1 MVQPEMVQF
10 KRKETELLDVIG
22 STKNVNSS
30 GIKIIDSNNFSEKVL
45 KPNVDLQINIKSQG
59 KKPEK

>member
-30 GIKIIDSNNFSEKVL
+30 GIKIIDSHNFSEKVL

>member
-30 GIKIIDSNNFSEKVL
+30 GIKIIDSHNFSEKVL
-45 KPNVDLQINIKSQG
+45 TPNLDLQINIKSQG